1 MAQSTARDDLN
12 RATPQ
17 VNFATPELLDK
28 VRFVESSNQ
37 HIDPTTKRLTRSPT
51 GAEGAYQILPS
62 TQKKPGF
69 GVKPVGDRTEA
80 EHRRFAGDYLNALS
94 RKYGDDAKAVVA
106 YNQGPG
112 TVDRAV
118 REAKAAGTTWYAALE
133 KKEGRD
139 YLVKV
144 LGAGAIPTLAVAQ
157 APAPALTPD
166 LSKPVTVNPSMR
178 AQVERMREQRA
189 SAAAPSAAP
198 VDSVSA
204 LTPIQ
209 QFGVDNVGAGFQ
221 AALGFSMLG
230 ASGRGL
236 PTDEDEAG
244 EETAALTAAL
254 TAEPTAKQALS
265 SLRGLPTFNAFA
277 ANQPKPGEA
286 EPVQMADGGS
296 LDDLG
301 DDVGVVKYTPVG
313 ESTNDMPVAPQIKL
327 RRPSASKP
335 MGSMGSMSS
344 KPKKEKE
351 DETPKGTARQ
361 QLEELQYKTGLT
373 TIAIKDKLRGLG
385 ADTFGAPT
393 LSSSRGKLARGP
405 LSVASFDKGGD
416 AKKDA
421 KKDPVSEAEGMLAT
435 FKKYGEK
442 ARDFMVENMI
452 SPTDIASGFMGVKK
466 GTALGLLT
474 YSGGLNEGEDAEVA
488 KMREA
493 ARQQQQ
499 PQHFAWGGQAAAFGE
514 YYNPTTKSYANTPPM
529 IDNPDYTTKTYY
541 EQDPSGSYVVSKDPF
556 KAAGPVYSHTAAV
569 AGTPAVKIIRQPDM
583 PGTPGTPESYNAVAK
598 PAATWNQAK
607 VVDPNSGYTR
617 TTPGTNASSTPPADR
632 GPVLV
637 PTNFSDIAAPVVR
650 NNPYDQYAMPFSVA
664 NPSVS
669 DSPYA
674 MSTVPA
680 KPSAPSN
687 NPYAMSTTPVARFNG
702 SPETGETGAAYGN
715 PTVLAQGDKMRAR
728 RALEQ
733 VTRVEEQRKDDALT
747 RGRME
752 RYAPVASP
760 YASDTSGPRTLDEAA
775 GLDPK
780 VDRSTFL
787 PYSKKEGLHVPAVA
801 ADLLKLAKASDPRY
815 SHLMQPD
822 DAVPLSAN
830 LLGGGFG
837 ASMATKAAGPGTL
850 GMFIGPSSRM
860 WRKKAIEQA
869 EKMEAEGRTPEEI
882 WSSTFSA
889 RAPWDNQWRQ
899 RISDISMNMTGEKIP
914 HENPLAVVGN
924 RALAPFVDAYNDV
937 KTGSFD
943 SARKNKDRPK
953 LGPKDVP
960 LTEQVSW
967 PRLQNAYPGL
977 LESMVIRSDREIP
990 PWSGYLQIPIRPED
1004 FKKPT
1009 QSTIGMGSD
1018 YYEPAGL
1025 FASRLKPG
1033 EGPWDPKSSL
1043 AHEVMHRIQEREGF
1057 GSGSEPVRSASS
1069 NPDAYVAARYQKQL
1083 EAPAPSSTDRFLEK
1097 HRFLKSVL
1105 PATKREKA
1113 LRRADSDAA
1122 HEVYERVGGEAEARL
1137 VQAEKNMSQDALDN
1151 QYPYNPK
1158 YFKEQ
1163 TGVDIST
1170 VLKRAGGSPE
1180 EGERSVGDRLKGYGE
1195 TAASLLSGLGA
1206 SIPAGY
1212 SGLVELART
1221 RDPEK
1226 AAEEIGRRQAAM
1238 TYEPRTASGKR
1249 STESAAA
1256 LLENL
1261 NIPAQYVG
1269 DKAFE
1274 ATGDSP
1280 LAGAAAQT
1288 LLDPLNFIPGA
1299 KGLGKLGKKGIQKA
1313 IENASMP
1320 SDPYFAGAFG
1330 RQRGAVK
1337 PYGGTFARNS
1347 PEFSERSERKN
1358 SDYVSNLE
1366 RYNQKAREQV
1376 KDSGGQFETT
1386 TPEQK
1391 QAMLDFYNDKAMPY
1405 FEERHGT
1412 LKDPV
1417 FESLVEG
1424 RITLSSGADSPSGF
1438 RDYLIKASKRRTAPQ
1453 SRIRYPA
1460 DPKAYEDLTQKYDT
1474 ATGLRPTGYYP
1485 SEQNLLETAIKN
1497 SADLQKRLET
1507 SHNPSEK
1514 ITGHEAEMAERTRVT
1529 DFIQKQLEKQKEA
1542 LPPELQNQNLNPP
1555 GWHQMGMTVQKE
1567 NIKPSKVDQL
1577 IFSDLST
1584 KLSGG
1589 LAPFQPKRT
1598 SIADLERY
1606 GALLNEL
1613 KQRGASTTDPL
1624 EIKSLIQQTDE
1635 ARKQITSDLANEK
1648 KLPAYNVSDKMLEA
1662 MTFNEPIWDIGAGAS
1677 TTTGQLNFLS
1687 SENLNS
1693 YMRTLSPEKIKETP
1707 FDKMVEEASK
1717 YNAYALDMQQ
1727 LVNDIAGGK
1736 SVNPEVFSR
1745 GMSEPVK
1752 TYENG
1757 FRWVKANDETALTL
1771 NGASVG
1777 HCLKAGAA
1785 NCSLSGEAGGTGRRS
1800 FDSGDTEI
1808 YFLQDK
1814 RGVPVTTVEVI
1825 NAKDPTKRKI
1835 SQTKGNGTKSGDTAP
1850 VHYDSMVYDLATQ
1863 LNPVKIIEREKY
1875 LSPSMKQLQKTLN
1888 TPPPELPFKKG
1899 GVVSAARL
1907 LKEMPRTQPEVT
1919 GVNRL
1924 VDWVAQRLPANKF
1937 PTSARTLLETVQG
1950 KRDPITESYFSPA
1963 ELDVMRQLIT
1973 QKGGNTGDVQYAD
1986 YVKLQK
1992 QLQKQ
1997 GGGLAMSI
2005 TPSLLSMGDPIGNV
2019 QTTLGRFQYARD
2031 AKGNLVIQDTYDF
2044 NPHEGVSQEQYSEA
2058 GPYGLIRG
2066 YASEKIP
2073 PGSGRTVNI
2082 NLGK

>member
-17 VNFATPELLDK
+17 DSFVTPELLDK
-28 VRFVESSNQ
+28 IRFVESTNQ
-37 HIDPTTKRLTRSPT
+37 HIDPKTKRLTRSPT

-62 TQKKPGF
+62 TQKRPGY
-69 GVKPVGDRTEA
+69 GVPPVRNRTEV

-157 APAPALTPD
+157 ASAPAPTPTPD
-166 LSKPVTVNPSMR
+166 LSRPVTVNPNMR
-178 AQVERMREQRA
+178 AQVERVREQRA
-189 SAAAPSAAP
+189 PVQAAPGAVP
-198 VDSVSA
+198 VDRMST

-236 PTDEDEAG
+236 PTEEEEAG
-244 EETAALTAAL
+244 EETAAL

-277 ANQPKPGEA
+277 ANPPKPGGA

-313 ESTNDMPVAPQIKL
+313 ESTESMPVTSQMKL

-335 MGSMGSMSS
+335 MGSMGDMSP

-361 QLEELQYKTGLT
+361 QLEDLQYKTGLT
-373 TIAIKDKLRGLG
+373 SIAIKDKLRGLG
-385 ADTFGAPT
+385 ANTFGAPT
-393 LSSSRGKLARGP
+393 LLSSRGKLSRGP

-499 PQHFAWGGQAAAFGE
+499 PQHFAWGGQAA
-514 YYNPTTKSYANTPPM
+514 
-529 IDNPDYTTKTYY
+529 
-541 EQDPSGSYVVSKDPF
+541 
-556 KAAGPVYSHTAAV
+556 
-569 AGTPAVKIIRQPDM
+569 
-583 PGTPGTPESYNAVAK
+583 
-598 PAATWNQAK
+598 
-607 VVDPNSGYTR
+607 
-617 TTPGTNASSTPPADR
+617 
-632 GPVLV
+632 
-637 PTNFSDIAAPVVR
+637 
-650 NNPYDQYAMPFSVA
+650 
-664 NPSVS
+664 
-669 DSPYA
+669 
-674 MSTVPA
+674 
-680 KPSAPSN
+680 
-687 NPYAMSTTPVARFNG
+687 
-702 SPETGETGAAYGN
+702 GETGAAYGN

-728 RALEQ
+728 RALED
-733 VTRVEEQRKDDALT
+733 VKRVDEQRRDDALT

-752 RYAPVASP
+752 RYAPVGSP
-760 YASDTSGPRTLDEAA
+760 YASDTSGPQTLDEAA

-801 ADLLKLAKASDPRY
+801 ADLLKLATASDPRY
-815 SHLMQPD
+815 SHLMQPE

-837 ASMATKAAGPGTL
+837 ASMATNAAGPGTL
-850 GMFIGPSSRM
+850 GMFLGKAGKTYNPAAEALLLKLEKEGVSPQEIYRITQEKFGHPYGRSPMDQQIKYEISDQGASFTPLANERTVQPDKYGRSSLYAGAPYSRVQDVYHHPEL
-860 WRKKAIEQA
+860 KKAHPDLMKKTFLGLEN
-869 EKMEAEGRTPEEI
+869 TPEMSGAAMFDTYNLNTVPTAMDKFVGMFSGSRPGFKRGQKIHVSGPDEGVRKEVLTHELNHFSQNLNKGSEGG
-882 WSSTFSA
+882 SSLGLA
-889 RAPWDNQWRQ
+889 RE
-899 RISDISMNMTGEKIP
+899 M
-914 HENPLAVVGN
+914 
-924 RALAPFVDAYNDV
+924 
-937 KTGSFD
+937 
-943 SARKNKDRPK
+943 
-953 LGPKDVP
+953 
-960 LTEQVSW
+960 
-967 PRLQNAYPGL
+967 YPDL
-977 LESMVIRSDREIP
+977 MH
-990 PWSGYLQIPIRPED
+990 
-1004 FKKPT
+1004 
-1009 QSTIGMGSD
+1009 
-1018 YYEPAGL
+1018 AGIEE
-1025 FASRLKPG
+1025 RLKPI
-1033 EGPWDPKSSL
+1033 EFMEFARDLKKQKPEQVKSMPVAALVNQYQEKHVKPLNDAL
-1043 AHEVMHRIQEREGF
+1043 AEYRNLRKQGYSANESSNALI
-1057 GSGSEPVRSASS
+1057 RSA
-1069 NPDAYVAARYQKQL
+1069 DQHVAFAIYN
-1083 EAPAPSSTDRFLEK
+1083 
-1097 HRFLKSVL
+1097 
-1105 PATKREKA
+1105 
-1113 LRRADSDAA
+1113 
-1122 HEVYERVGGEAEARL
+1122 RVSGEAEARL
-1137 VQAEKNMSQDALDN
+1137 AANRSNLSSKQLGEN
-1151 QYPYNPK
+1151 YPYEPN
-1158 YFKEQ
+1158 YFKTA
-1163 TGVDIST
+1163 TGEDLKDILRGP
-1170 VLKRAGGSPE
+1170 VARFNGSPE

-1238 TYEPRTASGKR
+1238 TYEPRTASGKK
-1249 STESAAA
+1249 STESAAE

-1347 PEFSERSERKN
+1347 PEFSERSERKT

-1366 RYNQKAREQV
+1366 QYNQKAREQI
-1376 KDSGGQFETT
+1376 KNTGGQFEET
-1386 TPEQK
+1386 TPEHK

-1405 FEERHGT
+1405 FEQRHGT

-1424 RITLSSGADSPSGF
+1424 RITLSGGADSPSGF

-1453 SRIRYPA
+1453 SGIRYPA
-1460 DPKAYEDLTQKYDT
+1460 DPKAYEDLTQRYDT

-1485 SEQNLLETAIKN
+1485 HEQNLLETATKN
-1497 SADLQKRLET
+1497 SVDLQQRLAK
-1507 SHNPSEK
+1507 NPSDT
-1514 ITGHEAEMAERTRVT
+1514 ITKHDAEMAERNRIA
-1529 DFIQKQLEKQKEA
+1529 DFIRKQLEKQKEA
-1542 LPPELQNQNLNPP
+1542 LPPGLQNQNLNPP
-1555 GWHQMGMTVQKE
+1555 GWHQMSMTMQKE
-1567 NIKPSKVDQL
+1567 NINPSKVDQL
-1577 IFSDLST
+1577 ILSDLST

-1589 LAPFQPKRT
+1589 LAPFQPKRA

-1613 KQRGASTTDPL
+1613 RQRGASTTDPL

-1635 ARKQITSDLANEK
+1635 ARKQITSDLANAK

-1662 MTFNEPIWDIGAGAS
+1662 MTFNEPIWDIGSSAS

-1687 SENLNS
+1687 SENLNN

-1717 YNAYALDMQQ
+1717 YNADALNADKIIS
-1727 LVNDIAGGK
+1727 DITMGK
-1736 SVNPEVFSR
+1736 SVNPEVFSK
-1745 GMSEPVK
+1745 GMSAPVK
-1752 TYENG
+1752 TYEDG
-1757 FRWVKANDETALTL
+1757 FRWVKANDETALKI

-1785 NCSLSGEAGGTGRRS
+1785 NCSLSGEAGGKGRKS

-1808 YFLQDK
+1808 YFLQDA
-1814 RGVPVTTVEVI
+1814 RGVPMTTVEVI
-1825 NAKDPTKRKI
+1825 NAKDPAKRTI
-1835 SQTKGNGTKSGDTAP
+1835 SQTKGNGTKTGDTAP
-1850 VHYDSMVYDLATQ
+1850 VNYDSMVYDLATQ
-1863 LNPVKIIEREKY
+1863 LNPVKIIERSTY
-1875 LSPSMKQLQKTLN
+1875 LSDSMKQLQQTLD
-1888 TPPPELPFKKG
+1888 TSPSKFRFKRG

-1907 LKEMPRTQPEVT
+1907 LKEMPRTHY
-1919 GVNRL
+1919 VN
-1924 VDWVAQRLPANKF
+1924 
-1937 PTSARTLLETVQG
+1937 
-1950 KRDPITESYFSPA
+1950 
-1963 ELDVMRQLIT
+1963 
-1973 QKGGNTGDVQYAD
+1973 
-1986 YVKLQK
+1986 
-1992 QLQKQ
+1992 
-1997 GGGLAMSI
+1997 
-2005 TPSLLSMGDPIGNV
+2005 
-2019 QTTLGRFQYARD
+2019 
-2031 AKGNLVIQDTYDF
+2031 
-2044 NPHEGVSQEQYSEA
+2044 
-2058 GPYGLIRG
+2058 
-2066 YASEKIP
+2066 
-2073 PGSGRTVNI
+2073 
-2082 NLGK
+2082 

>member
-17 VNFATPELLDK
+17 DSFVTPELLDK
-28 VRFVESSNQ
+28 IRFVESTNQ
-37 HIDPTTKRLTRSPT
+37 HIDPKTKRLTRSPT

-62 TQKKPGF
+62 TQKRPGF
-69 GVKPVGDRTEA
+69 GVTPVGNRTEV

-157 APAPALTPD
+157 ASAPAPTPTPD
-166 LSKPVTVNPSMR
+166 LSRPVTVNPSMR

-189 SAAAPSAAP
+189 PVQAAPGAVP
-198 VDSVSA
+198 VDRMST

-236 PTDEDEAG
+236 PTEEEEAG
-244 EETAALTAAL
+244 EETAAL

-277 ANQPKPGEA
+277 ANPPKPGGA
-286 EPVQMADGGS
+286 EPVQMAEGGS

-569 AGTPAVKIIRQPDM
+569 AGTPAVKIMRQPDM

-687 NPYAMSTTPVARFNG
+687 NPYAMSTTPVTRAEG
-702 SPETGETGAAYGN
+702 SPEAGETGAAYGN

-752 RYAPVASP
+752 RYAPVGSP
-760 YASDTSGPRTLDEAA
+760 YASDTSGPQTLDEAA

-914 HENPLAVVGN
+914 HENPLAVVGEQ
-924 RALAPFVDAYNDV
+924 AVAPFVDAYNDV
-937 KTGSFD
+937 KTGSFF
-943 SARKNKDRPK
+943 SARKNEDRPK
-953 LGPKDVP
+953 FGPKDVP

-977 LESMVIRSDREIP
+977 LESMVIRSDREISP
-990 PWSGYLQIPIRPED
+990 KSGYMAQRQVLKEVAPNDYKNIN
-1004 FKKPT
+1004 
-1009 QSTIGMGSD
+1009 QSTIGLGNN

-1033 EGPWDPKSSL
+1033 EGTWDPKSAL
-1043 AHEVMHRIQEREGF
+1043 AHEVMHRIQHEEGF
-1057 GSGSEPVRSASS
+1057 GFGFDPNYSQINYPNR
-1069 NPDAYVAARYQKQL
+1069 YVAARHQKQL
-1083 EAPAPSSTDRFLEK
+1083 EAPAPSSTDKFLEK

-1113 LRRADSDAA
+1113 LRRADKEAA

-1151 QYPYNPK
+1151 QYPYDPK

-1170 VLKRAGGSPE
+1170 VFRKEGSPE

-1347 PEFSERSERKN
+1347 PEFLEQKEHPEIAMRTDA
-1358 SDYVSNLE
+1358 DYASNLE
-1366 RYNQKAREQV
+1366 KYYAKARTQV
-1376 KDSGGQFETT
+1376 KDEGGRYEET

-1391 QAMLDFYNDKAMPY
+1391 QAMQEFYADKAMPY

-1412 LKDPV
+1412 LKDPI
-1417 FESLVEG
+1417 FESLMEG
-1424 RITLSSGADSPSGF
+1424 RIMPYGSSSDASGF
-1438 RDYLIKASKRRTAPQ
+1438 RPYMIKAAKRKTAQ
-1453 SRIRYPA
+1453 TGFRYPA
-1460 DPKAYEDLTQKYDT
+1460 DKDAYTDITYRYDS
-1474 ATGLRPTGYYP
+1474 ATGLTPTLYYTGEP
-1485 SEQNLLETAIKN
+1485 SLIE
-1497 SADLQKRLET
+1497 SATKAKAET
-1507 SHNPSEK
+1507 SMFPAQAKTLNK
-1514 ITGHEAEMAERTRVT
+1514 DEAARAERERVS
-1529 DFIQKQLEKQKEA
+1529 DFISKQLTKQKEA
-1542 LPPELQNQNLNPP
+1542 LSAPLQNQDLRPP
-1555 GWHQMGMTVQKE
+1555 GPHNV
-1567 NIKPSKVDQL
+1567 NIKEPGNLSSYSDKNTRIAL
-1577 IFSDLST
+1577 SDLSQ

-1589 LAPFQPKRT
+1589 PAPYQTIGIR
-1598 SIADLERY
+1598 SAELESHK
-1606 GALLNEL
+1606 ALLDEL
-1613 KQRGASTTDPL
+1613 KQKRASMTDQNQIDL
-1624 EIKSLIQQTDE
+1624 VNQRMRDLQEQVVSG
-1635 ARKQITSDLANEK
+1635 RKKTS
-1648 KLPAYNVSDKMLEA
+1648 AYNVSDKMLEA
-1662 MTFNEPIWDIGAGAS
+1662 MTFNEPIWDISAYS
-1677 TTTGQLNFLS
+1677 TSPSGPLNFLAV
-1687 SENLNS
+1687 EHLND
-1693 YMRTLSPEKIKETP
+1693 YMRTLPPEKIKETP
-1707 FDKMVEEASK
+1707 FDKMVEESSK
-1717 YNAYALDMQQ
+1717 YQAYKSGIDQ
-1727 LVNDIAGGK
+1727 LISDITMGK
-1736 SVNPEVFSR
+1736 SVNPEVFSK
-1745 GMSEPVK
+1745 GMSAPVK
-1752 TYENG
+1752 TYEDG
-1757 FRWVKANDETALTL
+1757 FRWVKANDETALKL

-1785 NCSLSGEAGGTGRRS
+1785 NCSLSGEAGGRGRKS

-1808 YFLQDK
+1808 YFLQDA
-1814 RGVPVTTVEVI
+1814 RGVPMTTVEVI
-1825 NAKDPTKRKI
+1825 NAKDPAKRTI
-1835 SQTKGNGTKSGDTAP
+1835 SQTKGNGTKTGDTAP
-1850 VHYDSMVYDLATQ
+1850 VDYDSMVYDLATQ
-1863 LNPVKIIEREKY
+1863 LNPVKIIESTSY
-1875 LSPSMKQLQKTLN
+1875 LSDSMKQLQQTLD
-1888 TPPPELPFKKG
+1888 TSPSKFRFKRG

-1907 LKEMPRTQPEVT
+1907 LKEMPRTHY
-1919 GVNRL
+1919 VN
-1924 VDWVAQRLPANKF
+1924 
-1937 PTSARTLLETVQG
+1937 
-1950 KRDPITESYFSPA
+1950 
-1963 ELDVMRQLIT
+1963 
-1973 QKGGNTGDVQYAD
+1973 
-1986 YVKLQK
+1986 
-1992 QLQKQ
+1992 
-1997 GGGLAMSI
+1997 
-2005 TPSLLSMGDPIGNV
+2005 
-2019 QTTLGRFQYARD
+2019 
-2031 AKGNLVIQDTYDF
+2031 
-2044 NPHEGVSQEQYSEA
+2044 
-2058 GPYGLIRG
+2058 
-2066 YASEKIP
+2066 
-2073 PGSGRTVNI
+2073 
-2082 NLGK
+2082 